1 MHAVSE
7 WLGVIM
13 QLSLRCSEVAPG
25 VRPSVEG
32 EDGADWCVVDAGDH
46 LTAILPCA
54 YAASPTIIACLAHY
68 LQCPVACCPVCL
80 PVAYTSES
88 CQRINCCK
96 HIFIFCAVSVDI
108 ALPESTS

>member
-46 LTAILPCA
+46 LTAILACA
-54 YAASPTIIACLAHY
+54 YAAS
-68 LQCPVACCPVCL
+68 
-80 PVAYTSES
+80 
-88 CQRINCCK
+88 
-96 HIFIFCAVSVDI
+96 
-108 ALPESTS
+108 